1 LPGSPAH
8 LFRRFF
14 DVASARPLTES
25 ERAAV
30 SDWLTAET
38 AEVFFAQDDADQRHG
53 FHAAQTVVAA
63 GAGEGDV
70 VMAALLHDVGK
81 RHARL
86 GLVGRSVAS
95 LLILARLPLT
105 ERMRTYRDH
114 GIVAAREL
122 AGLSVPSLV
131 VDFAMHHHRE
141 RPATIGP
148 AIWDVLVASDQPAKP
163 WSGRR
168 GG

>member
-1 LPGSPAH
+1 MPGSLAH

-38 AEVFFAQDDADQRHG
+38 ADVFFAQDDADQRHG

-63 GAGEGDV
+63 GVGEGDV

-86 GLVGRSVAS
+86 GIVGRSVAS

-141 RPATIGP
+141 RPATIEP

-163 WSGRR
+163 WSALR

>member
-1 LPGSPAH
+1 MPGSPAH

-14 DVASARPLTES
+14 DVASAWPLTAS
-25 ERAAV
+25 ERTAV

-38 AEVFFAQDDADQRHG
+38 ADVFFAQDDADQRHG

-63 GAGEGDV
+63 GVREGDV

-86 GLVGRSVAS
+86 GIVGRSVAS

-122 AGLSVPSLV
+122 AGLSMPSLV
-131 VDFAMHHHRE
+131 VDFATHHHGE
-141 RPATIGP
+141 RPATIDP

-163 WSGRR
+163 WSALR